1 MQSRLQVVADQ
12 QICRAISA
20 KMSRSSPARQGKI
33 AALDQQAQREQ
44 NRRSWNAVVP
54 AHESHHA
61 DQAAFLRGGGST
73 LFPEE
78 LSLLGDLVGRAL
90 AHLMCNT
97 GQDTLSLAQRGAIV
111 TGVDLSDSAIAS
123 ARKLAAATQIPATFV
138 RADVYDWLRET
149 AAGAQR
155 FDIVYSAYGVVC
167 WLDDLHSWARGVAAI
182 LKPGGRCVLVEF
194 HPVSNMFDRDWR
206 LAADYPARG
215 RLLALDGIG
224 DYVGASEGGL
234 TPSGYADGIQDFVN
248 PEPCYLHQWGLGEV
262 VTALAAAGLMIAT
275 LNEYP
280 YVNGER
286 PFAEMRAD
294 ADRRMYPPDGVP
306 LLPLMYGLAAR
317 KPEEKHG
324 N

>member
-1 MQSRLQVVADQ
+1 M
-12 QICRAISA
+12 
-20 KMSRSSPARQGKI
+20 
-33 AALDQQAQREQ
+33 DQQAQREQ

-54 AHESHHA
+54 AHESHHM
-61 DQAAFLRGGGST
+61 DQAAFFRDGGST
-73 LFPEE
+73 LFAEE
-78 LSLLGDLVGRAL
+78 RALLGDVAGRTL

-97 GQDTLSLAQRGAIV
+97 GQDALSLARLGAIV

-123 ARKLAAATQIPATFV
+123 ARELSAATEIPATFV
-138 RADVYDWLRET
+138 RADVYEWLRET

-155 FDIVYSAYGVVC
+155 FDIVYCAYGVIC
-167 WLDDLHSWARGVAAI
+167 WLDDLQSWARGIAAV
-182 LKPGGRCVLVEF
+182 LNPGGRFVLVEF
-194 HPVSNMFDRDWR
+194 HPASNMFDRDWR

-215 RLLALDGIG
+215 RLLALPGIG

-234 TPSGYADGIQDFVN
+234 TPSGYAEGMQDFVN

-262 VTALAAAGLMIAT
+262 VTALAEAGLMITA
-275 LNEYP
+275 LHEYP

-294 ADRRMYPPDGVP
+294 ADRRMYPPDDVP
-306 LLPLMYGLAAR
+306 ALPLMYGLAAR
-317 KPEEKHG
+317 KPEETHG